1 VPVSP
6 ADYVGTRKLRYCP
19 AVVPSALIPSRSCL
33 RCCFHA
39 RHSAGGAGC
48 DEGLTDY
55 SNAPLNATKWSNY
68 VNGQDYGLTLLRIQD
83 ANTLTW
89 DFRRATDG
97 TVLKSITLTRQH

>member
-1 VPVSP
+1 VLHTCPQPFLPCPHPLPTLLP
-6 ADYVGTRKLRYCP
+6 ALLL
-19 AVVPSALIPSRSCL
+19 A
-33 RCCFHA
+33 HA
-39 RHSAGGAGC
+39 CSAGGAGC

>member
-1 VPVSP
+1 MSAHAVEW
-6 ADYVGTRKLRYCP
+6 LRVCL
-19 AVVPSALIPSRSCL
+19 AAIRARVHALPSLLTALHLSL
-33 RCCFHA
+33 A
-39 RHSAGGAGC
+39 YSAGGAGC

-83 ANTLTW
+83 ANTLRW

-97 TVLKSITLTRQH
+97 SVLKSITLTRQH

>member
-1 VPVSP
+1 LRACTPACPQPFLPSLSSP
-6 ADYVGTRKLRYCP
+6 AHAP
-19 AVVPSALIPSRSCL
+19 ACFCCFPSRS
-33 RCCFHA
+33 
-39 RHSAGGAGC
+39 SAGGAGC

-97 TVLKSITLTRQH
+97 SVLKSITLTRQH